1 MVKIETKLEIPKHSD
16 AKVLIYPHLVE
27 IGKLTNLN

>member
-16 AKVLIYPHLVE
+16 AEVLIYPHLFE
-27 IGKLTNLN
+27 IGKLTNLI